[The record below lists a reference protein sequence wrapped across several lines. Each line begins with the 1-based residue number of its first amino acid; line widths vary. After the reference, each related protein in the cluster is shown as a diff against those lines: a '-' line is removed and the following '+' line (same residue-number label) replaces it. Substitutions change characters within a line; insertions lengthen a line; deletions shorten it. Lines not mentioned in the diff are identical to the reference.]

1 MRKSRFSELLKN
13 QPFKIIIEMKISV
26 KSPIGKGLL
35 GKKIGDIAEVTIPAG
50 KITFEILHISL
61 GI

>member
-1 MRKSRFSELLKN
+1 MNSESYERYISNLK
-13 QPFKIIIEMKISV
+13 EMKISV

-35 GKKIGDIAEVTIPAG
+35 GKKIGEVAEVTIPAG
-50 KITFEILHISL
+50 KITFEILDISL